1 MGIELVNAICQAGL
15 VSNIR
20 LQLRVGIASGLVAVV
35 KRPLTPLSDPIAGMT
50 IEMAERL
57 RAFAGPDQV
66 VIADAT
72 KRLAAGFFLYE
83 DLGTVQAKGSDEGI
97 WAWRVVGELQV
108 ASRFEAQRFDPTRG
122 EIIGRTEVLARL
134 SEAWNS
140 SRSGI
145 GQTVCLVGDAGI
157 GKSRLALAALD
168 AASRDGAA
176 TLKVDCTPST
186 VNTPLFP
193 IGVMLRRTAN
203 ITPASSE
210 AEKRTLVQQLL
221 AQLLP
226 DDAMPAA
233 FSYLASLF
241 GLENVALPGNV
252 APAEVRDQTISIV
265 VQILTNLAAKRPL
278 ALLCEDLHWVDDTT
292 ARVIARIGDVI
303 ADLPVLVIIT
313 TRPNSESCHSIFRGS
328 PRLRCNRSIHRRLLN
343 SFAPLRRALHYPTK
357 PYVASSTGAKVCR
370 LYWRRSPA
378 MHWK

>member
-1 MGIELVNAICQAGL
+1 M
-15 VSNIR
+15 
-20 LQLRVGIASGLVAVV
+20 
-35 KRPLTPLSDPIAGMT
+35 
-50 IEMAERL
+50 
-57 RAFAGPDQV
+57 
-66 VIADAT
+66 
-72 KRLAAGFFLYE
+72 
-83 DLGTVQAKGSDEGI
+83 
-97 WAWRVVGELQV
+97 
-108 ASRFEAQRFDPTRG
+108 
-122 EIIGRTEVLARL
+122 
-134 SEAWNS
+134 
-140 SRSGI
+140 
-145 GQTVCLVGDAGI
+145 
-157 GKSRLALAALD
+157 
-168 AASRDGAA
+168 
-176 TLKVDCTPST
+176 
-186 VNTPLFP
+186 NTPLFP

-313 TRPNSESCHSIFRGS
+313 TRPNSEEPPFDLSRFTKIALQPFDPSTAAELVRSVAKGAPLPDETVRRIVDRCEGVPLVLEEVTRNALEVAGRSGEADAATGS
-328 PRLRCNRSIHRRLLN
+328 EGKCRHRCN
-343 SFAPLRRALHYPTK
+343 
-357 PYVASSTGAKVCR
+357 
-370 LYWRRSPA
+370 
-378 MHWK
+378 